1 MQVILKIKRLGGR
14 GLNHCSRLFI
24 ILVLSGLINQVN
36 AQQADPVKPVSQKK
50 MDAVYQEV
58 KTPYKYGLV
67 MVPPSNDKKMDCPSI
82 FRKDGKWYMVYI
94 IFDGRGYETW
104 LASSKDLL
112 HWDNKGRL
120 MAFSDSADW
129 DANQKAGYVALETIK
144 WGGKYKWQTYNG
156 KYWMSYFGGNST
168 GYEKGLLSIS
178 MAWTKDDPSQV
189 HEWTRLGHPVL
200 MSTDKDV
207 RWWENHTQYKS
218 TVIWDKQKHTGY
230 SFVMYYNA
238 NGDSLS
244 KTRGAERIGMAVS
257 NDMTHWIRYRK
268 NPVLDHFQGITGDP
282 VIQKMGDLYVMFYFG
297 AFWKNKGGAFNR
309 FACSY
314 DLIHWTDWTGA
325 DLIEPSKSYDNMFA
339 HKSFVIK
346 YKGVVYHFYCAVN
359 KAGQRGIAVATSKEL
374 GESTL
379 NFVAPPVKKT
389 KNK

>member
-1 MQVILKIKRLGGR
+1 MNGDRVFRFGR
-14 GLNHCSRLFI
+14 SLLF
-24 ILVLSGLINQVN
+24 LFLLLSGAVGGAG
-36 AQQADPVKPVSQKK
+36 AQQIDSVHRVPEKEMSAI
-50 MDAVYQEV
+50 YQQI

-82 FRKDGKWYMVYI
+82 FRKNGKWYMVYI

-104 LASSKDLL
+104 LASSGDLL
-112 HWDNKGRL
+112 HWKSKGRL
-120 MAFSDSADW
+120 MAFSDSSDW

-144 WGGKYKWQTYNG
+144 WGGKYKWQTYRG

-178 MAWTKDDPSQV
+178 MAWSRQDPTKV
-189 HEWTRLGHPVL
+189 HAWNRLGHPVL
-200 MSTDKDV
+200 MSTDKNV

-218 TVIWDKQKHTGY
+218 TVVWDKQKHTGHP
-230 SFVMYYNA
+230 FIMYYNA

-257 NDMTHWIRYRK
+257 DDMTHWIRYRR

-282 VIQKMGDLYVMFYFG
+282 VIQKIGKLYVMFYFG

-314 DLIHWTDWTGA
+314 DLIHWTDWKGK
-325 DLIEPSKSYDNMFA
+325 DLIEPSEDYDNMFA

-359 KAGQRGIAVATSKEL
+359 KAGQRGIAVATSEDLGKSEL
-374 GESTL
+374 R
-379 NFVAPPVKKT
+379 FAAPPVKKI
-389 KNK
+389 KGK